1 MAGSIRE
8 EAMPSAQDRV
18 QLLAQELKKALKEAK
33 AAEARA
39 KQLGEEVVQAL
50 AAAKAE
56 AEAASTIIEYPVG
69 RYECKGCHQST
80 IFSHPYRDL
89 PMCDNCGAREYTGA
103 EPKVIKKVTPPP
115 RKYAAGMYECG
126 ACSARVVVPV
136 NTDKLSPCDLCGAD
150 KLQPLSG

>member
-8 EAMPSAQDRV
+8 EAMPSAQERV

-39 KQLGEEVVQAL
+39 KQLGEEVMHAL

-56 AEAASTIIEYPVG
+56 AEAASIIVEYPVG

-80 IFSHPYRDL
+80 IFSHPYREL
-89 PMCDNCGAREYTGA
+89 PVCDNCGAT
-103 EPKVIKKVTPPP
+103 
-115 RKYAAGMYECG
+115 
-126 ACSARVVVPV
+126 
-136 NTDKLSPCDLCGAD
+136 
-150 KLQPLSG
+150 